1 MLWLGDVD
9 AVFGFMQDLGRKKK
23 KLYVHTSLEQLLT
36 RRPDTHIDR

>member
-23 KLYVHTSLEQLLT
+23 KLYLARTIIDPTARHT
-36 RRPDTHIDR
+36 HNIAK

>member
-23 KLYVHTSLEQLLT
+23 NSTSLENY
-36 RRPDTHIDR
+36 